1 MNKVLDTQ
9 VYIIEPGTKV
19 EDVISFF
26 PAVHWSVARCSGIMN
41 TIEYS
46 KRTGKVFSIYVDE
59 DNIPYLQQLKEVQEE
74 C

>member
-1 MNKVLDTQ
+1 MNTMLLDWNT
-9 VYIIEPGTKV
+9 TV